1 MPVSDVRA
9 GSMVCVVI
17 AVIAVSD
24 VSAVSAGSAVC
35 DISWE
40 YSSGSSKSATMSGA
54 AVTLL

>member
-1 MPVSDVRA
+1 
-9 GSMVCVVI
+9 MVCVVI